1 MYKLKKICSVAFEI
15 PLVFVAIACLSFP
28 LIVIAMPLPIRAIEI
43 LIACSFL
50 WAKALSLEAVW
61 NYKNKTISSC
71 LFWYCFFSFA
81 VEFASLRMIL
91 MFGTAENKIPFL
103 RYFANHQ
110 LNYIVDSSV
119 SLLLL
124 FFVLLLIRIK
134 FCRMEMSIARIL
146 FTAIPQPCDEQCIQ
160 EQFRTNKITEEEKD
174 RTIKNTRI
182 EHKFIDESQ
191 CLIKVFK
198 INVMA
203 PLCIF
208 VLTLAGGIAIGHYQ
222 YHLSFKAAIQQYA
235 MPVTLTTCMVFV
247 PIMMLYSGMVYKREN
262 YVPKTAFKDQAV

>member
-15 PLVFVAIACLSFP
+15 PLMLVAIACLFFP
-28 LIVIAMPLPIRAIEI
+28 LIVIATPLPIYVLEI

-50 WAKALSLEAVW
+50 CAGGLSLEAVR
-61 NYKNKTISSC
+61 NYKNKTILSF

-81 VEFASLRMIL
+81 VEVASLRMIL
-91 MFGTAENKIPFL
+91 MSGTAENKIPFL

-110 LNYIVDSSV
+110 LNYIVCFSV

-146 FTAIPQPCDEQCIQ
+146 FTAIPRPCDEQYIQ

-174 RTIKNTRI
+174 RAIKNTRI
-182 EHKFIDESQ
+182 EHKCIDESQ

-203 PLCIF
+203 QLCIF
-208 VLTLAGGIAIGHYQ
+208 VLALAGGIAIGHYQ

-235 MPVTLTTCMVFV
+235 MPVTLATCMVFV
-247 PIMMLYSGMVYKREN
+247 PIMMLYSGMAYKLEN
-262 YVPKTAFKDQAV
+262 YVPKTAFNDQAL